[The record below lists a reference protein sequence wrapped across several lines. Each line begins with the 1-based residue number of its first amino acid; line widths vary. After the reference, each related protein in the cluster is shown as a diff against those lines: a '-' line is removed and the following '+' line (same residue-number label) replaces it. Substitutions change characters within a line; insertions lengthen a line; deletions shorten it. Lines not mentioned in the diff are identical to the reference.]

1 MIEAD
6 ETTFTGRLWPV
17 HLKPQEDELLSSWLA
32 RLALAHGQTVASFT
46 YRVWPG
52 RILVARDV
60 DLWNDPTIFETLSTM
75 TSTPLARVFA
85 ATLASYEGWLFDKP
99 RQCHLPWALP
109 RYLNIRPQR
118 PFGLQFC
125 PWCLASDNDPYFRR
139 GWRLAFMILCPLHRT
154 LLLERCRRCG
164 MAVCYERQATQKPA
178 TQWTLTQCYSCRT
191 DLRKF
196 AQPRYHRPVESAE
209 LEFTVFLQTAL
220 RSGWVDLPQNGVI
233 YSHLFFTG
241 VHHLVRRL
249 TYGRMAEPLKAS
261 LSRRYGIDLPIDCLP
276 GKTFIFERLQISQRR
291 SLLQAVNCLLRDWP
305 NNFIQFCR
313 DNNLACDFL
322 LGDRSQD
329 LPFWY
334 LRVVREHLNRGAYK
348 VSDQEIISIVEYVRH
363 GGDQP
368 TNQQL
373 RPFLSPTVTSRAR
386 SEGLIKKREYLG
398 LCPHCRAT
406 KRQFKSG
413 LSSHGTQQFRCGDCR
428 RVYQLDY
435 ETGRSRLR
443 SGQPYAAF
451 GSVTVPGDC
460 LAIH

>member
-1 MIEAD
+1 
-6 ETTFTGRLWPV
+6 
-17 HLKPQEDELLSSWLA
+17 
-32 RLALAHGQTVASFT
+32 
-46 YRVWPG
+46 
-52 RILVARDV
+52 
-60 DLWNDPTIFETLSTM
+60 
-75 TSTPLARVFA
+75 
-85 ATLASYEGWLFDKP
+85 
-99 RQCHLPWALP
+99 
-109 RYLNIRPQR
+109 
-118 PFGLQFC
+118 
-125 PWCLASDNDPYFRR
+125 
-139 GWRLAFMILCPLHRT
+139 
-154 LLLERCRRCG
+154 
-164 MAVCYERQATQKPA
+164 
-178 TQWTLTQCYSCRT
+178 
-191 DLRKF
+191 
-196 AQPRYHRPVESAE
+196 VESAE